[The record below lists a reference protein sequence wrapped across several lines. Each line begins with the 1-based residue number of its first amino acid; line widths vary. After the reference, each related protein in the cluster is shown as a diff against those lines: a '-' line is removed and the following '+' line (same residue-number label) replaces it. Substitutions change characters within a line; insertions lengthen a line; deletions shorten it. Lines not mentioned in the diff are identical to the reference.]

1 MPVKTG
7 IQVTDS
13 VRHTVEERYPGGC
26 WVWIPAS
33 AGMTEKTGNEE
44 MGRLSTL
51 LRRGVLAIALALSL
65 TAPLFAADKI
75 RVGFS
80 AISLANAPVWI
91 AEEKG
96 FFKKYDIETEA
107 IVIGGG
113 ATRSLSAVIAGDL
126 QFGSTGGGAV
136 ISAVFSGADIA
147 MVAAGNN
154 KGIQRLMVKADVTSP
169 TALKGKRIGITA
181 LGSSSHLA
189 LMLMLRKWNMAPD
202 DVQILP
208 VGQSPVMLI
217 SLQKGG
223 IDAAVLQD
231 PTFFMAEDIGFKTLG
246 DPVAMDIQYLQNVL
260 VALRGYV
267 KTHRDL
273 ASRFMKGFVEGV
285 AHFKR
290 NKEDSLKILMKKMRI
305 EKGKEAYLE
314 RSYGL
319 YATQY
324 IEPAPYPS
332 VAGTRTVLEFM
343 AKDFAKAK
351 TADPNSFIDNSL
363 IKPLEDS
370 GFIKALYP

>member
-1 MPVKTG
+1 
-7 IQVTDS
+7 
-13 VRHTVEERYPGGC
+13 
-26 WVWIPAS
+26 
-33 AGMTEKTGNEE
+33 MTEKTENGD
-44 MGRLSTL
+44 MHRLSPIF
-51 LRRGVLAIALALSL
+51 RRGVLAVALSLSL
-65 TAPLFAADKI
+65 TAPAFAADKI

-96 FFKKYDIETEA
+96 FFKKHDIETEA
-107 IVIGGG
+107 IIVGGG

-136 ISAVFSGADIA
+136 ISEVFSGADIA

-154 KGIQRLMVKADVTSP
+154 KGIQRVMARPDITSP
-169 TALKGKRIGITA
+169 AMLKGKKIGITA
-181 LGSSSHLA
+181 LGASSHLA
-189 LMLMLRKWNMAPD
+189 LLLMLRKWNMAPE
-202 DVQILP
+202 DVLILP

-231 PTFFMAEDIGFKTLG
+231 PIFFMAEDTGFKTLG

-260 VALRGYV
+260 VASRGYV

-273 ASRFMKGFVEGV
+273 ANRFMKGFVEGV
-285 AHFKR
+285 AYFKR

-305 EKGKEAYLE
+305 EKGKETYLE

-319 YATQY
+319 YANQY
-324 IEPAPYPS
+324 IEPAPYAS
-332 VAGTRTVLEFM
+332 LAGTKTVLEFM
-343 AKDFAKAK
+343 VKDFPKAK
-351 TADPNSFIDNSL
+351 TADPNQFIDNSL

-370 GFIKALYP
+370 GFIKALYQ

>member
-1 MPVKTG
+1 VCHKEPSL
-7 IQVTDS
+7 IF
-13 VRHTVEERYPGGC
+13 H
-26 WVWIPAS
+26 I
-33 AGMTEKTGNEE
+33 AGS
-44 MGRLSTL
+44 LI
-51 LRRGVLAIALALSL
+51 VALFVVALE
-65 TAPLFAADKI
+65 TPRLFAVDKI

-136 ISAVFSGADIA
+136 VSAVFSGADIA

-154 KGIQRLMVKADVTSP
+154 KGIQRLMVKADVTTP
-169 TALKGKRIGITA
+169 AALKGKRIGITT
-181 LGSSSHLA
+181 LGSSGHLA
-189 LMLMLRKWNMAPD
+189 LLLMLRKWNMAPEE
-202 DVQILP
+202 VQIIQ
-208 VGQSPVMLI
+208 VGASPVMFI

-231 PTFFMAEDIGFKTLG
+231 PTFFMAEDSGFKTLG

-260 VALRGYV
+260 VASRGYV

-305 EKGKEAYLE
+305 EKGKETYLE

-332 VAGTRTVLEFM
+332 VAGTKTVLEFM
-343 AKDFAKAK
+343 AKDFPKAK
-351 TADPNSFIDNSL
+351 TADPNLFIDSSL
-363 IKPLEDS
+363 IKPLEES
-370 GFIKALYP
+370 GFIRGLYP

>member
-1 MPVKTG
+1 M
-7 IQVTDS
+7 
-13 VRHTVEERYPGGC
+13 R
-26 WVWIPAS
+26 
-33 AGMTEKTGNEE
+33 
-44 MGRLSTL
+44 RLSTL
-51 LRRGVLAIALALSL
+51 LRRGILTIALAWSL
-65 TAPLFAADKI
+65 TATLSAADKI

-136 ISAVFSGADIA
+136 VSAVFSGADIA

-154 KGIQRLMVKADVTSP
+154 KGIQRLMVKADVTLP

-189 LMLMLRKWNMAPD
+189 LMLMLRKWNMAPE

-324 IEPAPYPS
+324 IESAPYPS

-343 AKDFAKAK
+343 AKDFPKAK

-370 GFIKALYP
+370 GFIKGCISS